1 MAEPP
6 RCALQDAR
14 VEVSAS
20 RVAFST
26 GVSLSLGEAE
36 EEESL
41 LDLWI
46 SCCSGAGGILL
57 SIVCCLCRFVV
68 VGVR

>member
-14 VEVSAS
+14 VEVRAS

-26 GVSLSLGEAE
+26 GDSSSSSTVKVK
-36 EEESL
+36 EESL
-41 LDLWI
+41 LLDL
-46 SCCSGAGGILL
+46 
-57 SIVCCLCRFVV
+57 
-68 VGVR
+68 

>member
-6 RCALQDAR
+6 RWALQDAR
-14 VEVSAS
+14 VVVSAS

-26 GVSLSLGEAE
+26 GESLDFSEAV

-41 LDLWI
+41 LDLWR
-46 SCCSGAGGILL
+46 SCCSGAGGIFVDLL
-57 SIVCCLCRFVV
+57 LV
-68 VGVR
+68 